1 MDTTSRL
8 GLPPPFDEAM
18 RRHEREILRF
28 ISRVTGNRD
37 DALDLFQETCLRAYR
52 AWPTLDSEDG
62 VRPWLFRI
70 ATNLCRNRARDM
82 ARRSR
87 VFVTTGNDLSD
98 AARAHSSSNHSRDGV
113 IDISGA
119 IRALPEKQ
127 RLAFAM
133 RKLTGMDYSEIGEA
147 LGCSEDSARASV
159 YQALK
164 KLRAL
169 E

>member
-1 MDTTSRL
+1 MDTTSGL
-8 GLPPPFDEAM
+8 GLPPPFDEAI

-52 AWPTLDSEDG
+52 AWPTLDSENG

-87 VFVTTGNDLSD
+87 VIVATGPNVTDQAD
-98 AARAHSSSNHSRDGV
+98 AHSSLNHSRDGM

-133 RKLTGMDYSEIGEA
+133 RKLTGMDYSEIADA
-147 LGCSEDSARASV
+147 LGCSQESARASV